1 MPRPNAAI
9 LDDMAGLARDV
20 LQQSGYTMED
30 VELVG
35 VGSPGTCEWKTGMVE
50 YACNLDF
57 DNLPLGP
64 EMEKR
69 LGKKVLIENDANAAA
84 FGEYLAGAAKGCKS
98 VVCVTIG
105 TGIGSGILF
114 DGKIYTGCNYAGAE
128 LGHIVIEKDG
138 LPCNCGRRG
147 CFEQYASAT
156 ALIRRTE
163 AAMKKRPDSLLSRFA
178 KDGVDGRT
186 SFLANEAGDPVAGEL
201 TWTGAASG
209 DWNTTELNWVDENG
223 TAVAWT
229 QGANAVFNESA
240 TTTTVTLVE
249 DIVAASCMFTAQVY
263 TVTGPCT
270 LSVPDVTVKQRT
282 GRSLNAVFRCPLASP
297 TGTLTKHGDGF
308 VNLND
313 GGTLSND
320 LHVAE
325 GRWTTGEDRF
335 KHDITVTV
343 DANAIFTIGH
353 TVTIGKL
360 EGAGTVLLGDCPL
373 PKYTTITCDGNS
385 QISNLKRYTHAVSAG
400 RVAAPFAIP
409 SRRCSTTPTC
419 PPRTDAA
426 GSSSPVSPGTAPPTS
441 FPTRPTTAACRTP
454 TT

>member
-1 MPRPNAAI
+1 MVRIGIDLGGTSIKAAVVNEQYEIVASGTRPTAMPRPNAAI

-201 TWTGAASG
+201 IAQYLRYLTCGLTNIINIFQPELLCIGGGVSNEGEILLSPLRLFIAEQRYSKYSIRQTRLCVAKLGNRAGMIGAAFL
-209 DWNTTELNWVDENG
+209 DRARL
-223 TAVAWT
+223 
-229 QGANAVFNESA
+229 
-240 TTTTVTLVE
+240 
-249 DIVAASCMFTAQVY
+249 
-263 TVTGPCT
+263 
-270 LSVPDVTVKQRT
+270 
-282 GRSLNAVFRCPLASP
+282 
-297 TGTLTKHGDGF
+297 
-308 VNLND
+308 
-313 GGTLSND
+313 GG
-320 LHVAE
+320 
-325 GRWTTGEDRF
+325 
-335 KHDITVTV
+335 
-343 DANAIFTIGH
+343 
-353 TVTIGKL
+353 
-360 EGAGTVLLGDCPL
+360 
-373 PKYTTITCDGNS
+373 
-385 QISNLKRYTHAVSAG
+385 
-400 RVAAPFAIP
+400 
-409 SRRCSTTPTC
+409 
-419 PPRTDAA
+419 
-426 GSSSPVSPGTAPPTS
+426 
-441 FPTRPTTAACRTP
+441 
-454 TT
+454 